1 MILTAPTPPAPPPVP
16 TFTPPKPQIAAGT
29 TPSSTATTGGSTSTS
44 GSSGGIP
51 LTGSNASGSTGSST
65 SVSAPQF
72 DYMKLIVAQMQSLN
86 PFDPSSG
93 SNSLP
98 EMMQAE
104 ELNEI
109 TQLQQ
114 AMQSMQSSINVNTG
128 ASLLGRTVQ
137 ALNAN
142 GGTISGSVQSLQNG
156 PGGVALVL
164 SSGDTVRL
172 QDVQSVSSS

>member
-1 MILTAPTPPAPPPVP
+1 VPA
-16 TFTPPKPQIAAGT
+16 FTPPKPQVAAASTPRAAAAT
-29 TPSSTATTGGSTSTS
+29 TGSTGTGGSTSS
-44 GSSGGIP
+44 G
-51 LTGSNASGSTGSST
+51 NSTGSST
-65 SVSAPQF
+65 STSAPQF

-114 AMQSMQSSINVNTG
+114 AMQSVQASINVNTG
-128 ASLLGRTVQ
+128 ASLLGRSVQ
-137 ALNAN
+137 ALNAS
-142 GGTISGSVQSLQNG
+142 GGTVSGSVQTVQNG